1 MVVGK
6 FRNMILELVSKF
18 LIKRQKALLIDFRQA
33 KERILEQNSR
43 YIIEEKLVP
52 YIINSTL
59 ASDNYLMSEKI
70 AYKIATQM
78 FLDGKRRGKIDNMNR
93 LTKELE

>member
-1 MVVGK
+1 MVVRK

-18 LIKRQKALLIDFRQA
+18 LIKKQKALLIDFQQA

-52 YIINSTL
+52 YIINSTF
-59 ASDNYLMSEKI
+59 ASDNYLMSEKM

-78 FLDGKRRGKIDNMNR
+78 FLDGKRKGKIDSMNR
-93 LTKELE
+93 LTKELA

>member
-1 MVVGK
+1 MVVRK

-59 ASDNYLMSEKI
+59 ASDNYLMSEKM

-93 LTKELE
+93 LTKELA

>member
-1 MVVGK
+1 MVVRK

-18 LIKRQKALLIDFRQA
+18 LIKRQKALLIDFQQA

-59 ASDNYLMSEKI
+59 ASDNYLMSEKM

-78 FLDGKRRGKIDNMNR
+78 FLDGKRRGKIDSMNR
-93 LTKELE
+93 LTKELA

>member
-1 MVVGK
+1 MVVRK

-93 LTKELE
+93 LTKELA

>member
-1 MVVGK
+1 MVVRK

-18 LIKRQKALLIDFRQA
+18 LIKRQKALLIDFQQA

-59 ASDNYLMSEKI
+59 A
-70 AYKIATQM
+70 
-78 FLDGKRRGKIDNMNR
+78 
-93 LTKELE
+93 

>member
-1 MVVGK
+1 MVVRK

-18 LIKRQKALLIDFRQA
+18 FVKRQKALLIDFQQA

-59 ASDNYLMSEKI
+59 ASDNYLMSEKM

-78 FLDGKRRGKIDNMNR
+78 FLDGKRKGKIDSMNR
-93 LTKELE
+93 LTKELA